1 MVSRAKRYAYVVADG
16 EFLEQAAA
24 VVANDQDVDREAATA
39 IQRHPGP
46 PTRDGLLRAH
56 ETLMWRLEASAHEL
70 TVILEERRFA
80 LAQVSRI
87 DETLGEMGESE
98 GSGSEDEEDSS
109 EDGSEGDDGDV
120 EQLAGGFP

>member
-1 MVSRAKRYAYVVADG
+1 
-16 EFLEQAAA
+16 
-24 VVANDQDVDREAATA
+24 
-39 IQRHPGP
+39 
-46 PTRDGLLRAH
+46 LL
-56 ETLMWRLEASAHEL
+56 WRLEASAHEL